1 MGVLL
6 EERNQAPFFPVL
18 ESDHRGQCG
27 VGGLQ
32 EQCAGPGREP
42 VRVQVH
48 TAGAK
53 LMAQSLSGTG
63 GSQNKG

>member
-1 MGVLL
+1 MKL
-6 EERNQAPFFPVL
+6 
-18 ESDHRGQCG
+18 
-27 VGGLQ
+27 GGLQ
-32 EQCAGPGREP
+32 EQCAGPGQEP

-63 GSQNKG
+63 GSQDKG